1 MFHAFFAGT
10 YGWTSSLTCMLTRK
24 ISVNW
29 HSYHSWSQRD
39 NSNSAKQEMSPTIL
53 VTCEHDMQ
61 HTIRTIMMYV
71 KDQFWNWLN
80 AYTIYTIAPLN
91 ISNGEKQHQN
101 ISPPKAEISTRI
113 ACK

>member
-61 HTIRTIMMYV
+61 HTIQDNNDVCQRPILELV
-71 KDQFWNWLN
+71 ERLH
-80 AYTIYTIAPLN
+80 N
-91 ISNGEKQHQN
+91 IHHCTSQHLQWRKTA
-101 ISPPKAEISTRI
+101 SKYKST
-113 ACK
+113 